1 MVRNSNKD
9 IKFDR
14 CKLRLRKM
22 KTVGVKHR
30 AAFDGKGT
38 GVSRSAFEVSLRI
51 LCFFASFYCAG
62 LQCF

>member
-14 CKLRLRKM
+14 CKLLLRKM

-30 AAFDGKGT
+30 AAFDEKGK
-38 GVSRSAFEVSLRI
+38 GVSRSAFEDKYYIKV
-51 LCFFASFYCAG
+51 
-62 LQCF
+62 